1 MKPKYLIWI
10 AVLCLFFSGCG
21 KRETEEN
28 AQNGQKAQGGYV
40 AHACEVPDLQG
51 TINSTLMVGSKL
63 YAGVYTSGT
72 AVEDGR
78 YSVVIYDISDGTT
91 ERTILQGREEM
102 VMWSFTVLEDG
113 NYKALFLV
121 WSSEG
126 LNYSSLCLATFDRE
140 GNLIEE
146 QDIRQ
151 KVAEQFPD
159 AAAMYNF
166 YLDRTGIFYF
176 YDSIYSGISITSKI
190 YSIQNNGDVRL
201 IKEYPNSIDGFRLVS
216 SNVWIARN
224 LEPKKIMIEEIDDRG
239 TKSKEIATLDLGAN
253 SPSIV
258 MSAGL
263 TDEQIFIEQDAS
275 VYEYDL
281 ASKRLEKL
289 FDYEDIGLE
298 SGRIFNTGKL
308 IATAK
313 DEFYVISKTAET
325 EEGKRIYDWIKIT
338 RSDEVQQKE
347 TLTIA
352 VSEESSLLKEAVTAF
367 NKSSDQYKVVV
378 KVYETD
384 GVNKTSDLLQA
395 EIAAGNVPDMIAVD
409 AIDMDAM
416 INKGL
421 LHDLSDLLERDP
433 ELSKNDFVGR
443 ALEIYKR
450 NDKLYAI
457 PQCVFITALTGKQKM
472 LEGRESWDM
481 QEFKEFIHGLPNEE
495 TVFWGI
501 SRSQMLQFVME
512 QHLFSF
518 VDWESRTCS
527 FESEEFKDLLEFIR
541 VFSDENPN
549 MEDDMALLTDLL
561 RTDEIVLYPGVI
573 CNTFDYQ
580 FLKALWGEEIAY
592 IGFPSAEGTG
602 IQLGNIADA
611 YAIMEGSAHKEEM
624 WQIIK
629 YMVTNQRLAQSGLP
643 AYQPLFDKA
652 CENAMEKKMVQSGDD
667 TLTEEPQLDM
677 ELSGIKITVYAA
689 TAEEVALI
697 RHLLEKAE
705 PVKTS
710 SPVIMNIIQEE
721 VWGYFYGQKSVDDV
735 ARVIQNKVSLYLSE

>member
-1 MKPKYLIWI
+1 MKPKYIIWI
-10 AVLCLFFSGCG
+10 ALFCLFFSGCG
-21 KRETEEN
+21 KQETETN
-28 AQNGQKAQGGYV
+28 VQKAQGGYV

-51 TINSTLMVGSKL
+51 TINSTLLIGSKL
-63 YAGVYTSGT
+63 YAGVYTKGT
-72 AVEDGR
+72 AVENGR

-102 VMWSFTVLEDG
+102 AMWSFTVLEDG

-121 WSSEG
+121 WSSEE
-126 LNYSSLCLATFDRE
+126 LDYTSLCLATFDRE

-151 KVAEQFPD
+151 KVKDQVQDTVPLG
-159 AAAMYNF
+159 NF
-166 YLDRTGIFYF
+166 YLDRTGILYF
-176 YDSIYSGISITSKI
+176 YDSIYSVTSITSKI
-190 YSIQNNGDVRL
+190 YSVQNNGEIQF
-201 IKEYPNSIDGFRLVS
+201 IKEYPDSIWGLQIVS
-216 SNVWIARN
+216 SHMWIARN
-224 LEPKKIMIEEIDDRG
+224 PEPKKIIIEEISDRG
-239 TKSKEIATLDLGAN
+239 TESKEIAVLDLSTN
-253 SPSIV
+253 SLSTV

-263 TDEQIFIEQDAS
+263 TDEQIFIAQDES

-281 ASKRLEKL
+281 ASKRLDKL
-289 FDYEDIGLE
+289 FDYDDVGLAHGE
-298 SGRIFNTGKL
+298 ISNTCKL
-308 IATAK
+308 IATAQ
-313 DEFYVISKTAET
+313 DEFYVVKKTEET
-325 EEGKRIYDWIKIT
+325 EEGKRTYDWLKIT
-338 RSDEVQQKE
+338 RSDEVAQKE

-352 VSEESSLLKEAVTAF
+352 VAEESSLLKEAVTAF

-421 LHDLSDLLERDP
+421 LYDLSDLLERDP
-433 ELSKNDFVGR
+433 DLSKNDFVGR
-443 ALEIYKR
+443 ALEIYER

-457 PQCVFITALTGKQKM
+457 PQCVFITALAGKQKM
-472 LEGRESWDM
+472 LEGRESWNM

-573 CNTFDYQ
+573 CSTYDYQ

-602 IQLGNIADA
+602 IQLGDIADA
-611 YAIMEGSAHKEEM
+611 YVIMESSAHKEEM

-629 YMVTNQRLAQSGLP
+629 HMVTNQRFAQSGLP

-689 TAEEVALI
+689 TEEEVALI

-705 PVKTS
+705 PVKMS

>member
-1 MKPKYLIWI
+1 MKPKYLVWI
-10 AVLCLFFSGCG
+10 AVICLFLSGCG
-21 KRETEEN
+21 KQKTEEH
-28 AQNGQKAQGGYV
+28 AQNAQGGYI
-40 AHACEVPDLQG
+40 AHACEVPNLEG
-51 TINSTLMVGSKL
+51 TINSTLMIDSKL
-63 YAGVYTSGT
+63 YAGVYTNGT

-78 YSVVIYDISDGTT
+78 YSVVIYDISDGTI

-121 WSSEG
+121 MSPEE
-126 LNYSSLCLATFDRE
+126 LDYTSLCLATFDRA

-151 KVAEQFPD
+151 KVTEQFQGTVPLG
-159 AAAMYNF
+159 NF
-166 YLDRTGIFYF
+166 YLDRTGILYF

-190 YSIQNNGDVRL
+190 YSVQNNGDVQL
-201 IKEYPNSIDGFRLVS
+201 IKEYQDTILGFQIVS
-216 SNVWIARN
+216 SHVWIARN
-224 LEPKKIMIEEIDDRG
+224 PEPKKLIIEEISDRG
-239 TKSKEIATLDLGAN
+239 MESKKVAALNLSTKSMWID
-253 SPSIV
+253 
-258 MSAGL
+258 MSTGL
-263 TDEQIFIEQDAS
+263 TDEQIFIAQDAS

-289 FDYEDIGLE
+289 FDYEDVGLE
-298 SGRIFNTGKL
+298 PGRIFNTGKL
-308 IATAK
+308 IATAQ
-313 DEFYVISKTAET
+313 DEFYVISKTDET
-325 EEGKRIYDWIKIT
+325 EEGKRTYDWVKIIRT
-338 RSDEVQQKE
+338 DEVPQKE

-367 NKSSDQYKVVV
+367 NKSSEQYKVVV
-378 KVYETD
+378 KVYEKE
-384 GVNKTSDLLQA
+384 GGSMPSALLQT

-409 AIDMDAM
+409 VIDMDAM

-421 LHDLSDLLERDP
+421 LHDLSDLLERDS

-443 ALEIYKR
+443 ALEIYER
-450 NDKLYAI
+450 NDRLYAI
-457 PQCVFITALTGKQKM
+457 PRCVAITALAGKQKM
-472 LEGRESWDM
+472 LEGRESWNM
-481 QEFKEFIHGLPNEE
+481 QEFQEFIHGLPNEKA
-495 TVFWGI
+495 VFWGI

-527 FESEEFKDLLEFIR
+527 FESEEFKELLNFIR
-541 VFSDENPN
+541 GFSDENPN
-549 MEDDMALLTDLL
+549 MEDDLALFADLL
-561 RTDEIVLYPGVI
+561 RTDEIVLYPGAI
-573 CNTFDYQ
+573 CDTYDHQ
-580 FLKALWGEEIAY
+580 FLQALWGEDIAY
-592 IGFPSAEGTG
+592 VGFPSAEGTG
-602 IQLGNIADA
+602 IRLADVSDA

-629 YMVTNQRLAQSGLP
+629 YMVTDQRLAQSGLP

-652 CENAMEKKMVQSGDD
+652 CNEAMEKKMVQSGDD
-667 TLTEEPQLDM
+667 SLTEEPKLDM
-677 ELSGIKITVYAA
+677 ELSGIRITIYAA
-689 TAEEVALI
+689 TAEEVALL

-705 PVKTS
+705 PVKMS

-735 ARVIQNKVSLYLSE
+735 AGVIQNKVSLYLSE

>member
-10 AVLCLFFSGCG
+10 AVLCLFLSGCG
-21 KRETEEN
+21 KQETEGN
-28 AQNGQKAQGGYV
+28 AQNAQKAQGGYV
-40 AHACEVPDLQG
+40 AHACEVPNLQG
-51 TINSTLMVGSKL
+51 TINSTLMIGSKL

-102 VMWSFTVLEDG
+102 TMWLFTVLEDG

-121 WSSEG
+121 WSSEEQD
-126 LNYSSLCLATFDRE
+126 YSSLCLATFDRE
-140 GNLIEE
+140 GNLVEE

-151 KVAEQFPD
+151 KVAEQFQDTVP
-159 AAAMYNF
+159 MGNF

-190 YSIQNNGDVRL
+190 YSIQNNGDVQL
-201 IKEYPNSIDGFRLVS
+201 IKEYPDSIWGFQIVS
-216 SNVWIARN
+216 SHVRIARIP
-224 LEPKKIMIEEIDDRG
+224 EPKKTIIEELGDRG
-239 TKSKEIATLDLGAN
+239 TESKEVATLNLSTRSAWLD
-253 SPSIV
+253 

-298 SGRIFNTGKL
+298 PGRFNTGKL
-308 IATAK
+308 IATAQ

-352 VSEESSLLKEAVTAF
+352 VAEESSWLKEAVTEF

-384 GVNKTSDLLQA
+384 NINKTSDLLQA

-409 AIDMDAM
+409 TIDMDAM

-433 ELSKNDFVGR
+433 DLSKNDFVGR

-481 QEFKEFIHGLPNEE
+481 QEFKEFINGLSNEE

-527 FESEEFKDLLEFIR
+527 FESEEFKELLEFIR

-561 RTDEIVLYPGVI
+561 RTDEIVLYPGII

-592 IGFPSAEGTG
+592 IGFPSADGTG
-602 IQLGNIADA
+602 IRLGDIADA

-629 YMVTNQRLAQSGLP
+629 YMVMNQRLAQSGLP

-667 TLTEEPQLDM
+667 TLTEEPRLDM

-689 TAEEVALI
+689 TEEEVALI

-705 PVKTS
+705 PVKMS

-721 VWGYFYGQKSVDDV
+721 VWGYFYGQKSVNDV

>member
-1 MKPKYLIWI
+1 MKTRYLIWI
-10 AVLCLFFSGCG
+10 AVFCLFFSGCG
-21 KRETEEN
+21 KQETEEN
-28 AQNGQKAQGGYV
+28 IQKAQGGYV

-51 TINSTLMVGSKL
+51 TINSTLMIGSKL

-78 YSVVIYDISDGTT
+78 YSVVIYDISDGTI

-102 VMWSFTVLEDG
+102 TMWSFTVLEDG

-121 WSSEG
+121 WSSEE
-126 LNYSSLCLATFDRE
+126 LDYSSLCLATFDRE

-151 KVAEQFPD
+151 KVAEQFQDTVP
-159 AAAMYNF
+159 MGNF

-190 YSIQNNGDVRL
+190 YSIRNNGDVQL
-201 IKEYPNSIDGFRLVS
+201 IKEYPDRIWGFQIVS
-216 SNVWIARN
+216 SHVRIARIP
-224 LEPKKIMIEEIDDRG
+224 EPKKTIIEELSDRG
-239 TKSKEIATLDLGAN
+239 TESKEVATLNLSTKSAWID
-253 SPSIV
+253 

-275 VYEYDL
+275 VYEYDF

-298 SGRIFNTGKL
+298 SGRFNTGKL
-308 IATAK
+308 IATAQ

-325 EEGKRIYDWIKIT
+325 EDGHRTYDWVKIT
-338 RSDEVQQKE
+338 KSNEVSQKE
-347 TLTIA
+347 VLTIV

-378 KVYETD
+378 KVYEEE
-384 GVNKTSDLLQA
+384 GGNMPSAMLQA
-395 EIAAGNVPDMIAVD
+395 EIAAGNTPDMIAVD

-433 ELSKNDFVGR
+433 DLSKNDFVGR
-443 ALEIYKR
+443 ALEIYER
-450 NDKLYAI
+450 NDRLYAI
-457 PQCVFITALTGKQKM
+457 PRCVAVTALAGKEKM
-472 LEGRESWDM
+472 LEGRESWNM
-481 QEFKEFIHGLPNEE
+481 QEFKEYMYGLPNEKA
-495 TVFWGI
+495 VFGGI

-527 FESEEFKDLLEFIR
+527 FESEEFKELLEFIR

-549 MEDDMALLTDLL
+549 MEDDMALFADLL
-561 RTDEIVLYPGVI
+561 RTDEIVLYPGAI
-573 CNTFDYQ
+573 CDIYDHQ
-580 FLKALWGEEIAY
+580 FLQALWGEDIAY
-592 IGFPSAEGTG
+592 VGFPSAEGTG
-602 IQLGNIADA
+602 IRLADVSDA

-629 YMVTNQRLAQSGLP
+629 YMVMNQRLAESGLP

-652 CENAMEKKMVQSGDD
+652 CENAMKKKMVQSGDD
-667 TLTEEPQLDM
+667 TLTEEPRLDM
-677 ELSGIKITVYAA
+677 ELSGIKITIYAA

-705 PVKTS
+705 PVKMS

>member
-10 AVLCLFFSGCG
+10 AFFCLLLSGCG
-21 KRETEEN
+21 KQGTDTN
-28 AQNGQKAQGGYV
+28 VQKAQGGYV

-51 TINSTLMVGSKL
+51 TINSTLMVDSKL

-102 VMWSFTVLEDG
+102 AMWSFTVLEDG

-121 WSSEG
+121 WSSEE

-176 YDSIYSGISITSKI
+176 YDSIYSGISVTSKI
-190 YSIQNNGDVRL
+190 YSIQNNGDIRL
-201 IKEYPNSIDGFRLVS
+201 IKEYPNIIDGFRLVS
-216 SNVWIARN
+216 SHLWIARN
-224 LEPKKIMIEEIDDRG
+224 LEPKKIMIEEIDDHG
-239 TKSKEIATLDLGAN
+239 TESKEIATLDLGAN

-325 EEGKRIYDWIKIT
+325 EEGKRIYDWVKIT

-421 LHDLSDLLERDP
+421 LYDLSDLLERDP
-433 ELSKNDFVGR
+433 DLSKNDFVGR
-443 ALEIYKR
+443 ALEIYER

-457 PQCVFITALTGKQKM
+457 PQCVFLTALTGKQKM

-481 QEFKEFIHGLPNEE
+481 QEFKEFINGLSNEE

-592 IGFPSAEGTG
+592 IGFPSADGTG
-602 IQLGNIADA
+602 IRLGDIADA

-629 YMVTNQRLAQSGLP
+629 YMVMNQGLAQSGLP

-667 TLTEEPQLDM
+667 TLTEEPRLDM

-689 TAEEVALI
+689 TEEEVALI

-705 PVKTS
+705 PVKMS

-721 VWGYFYGQKSVDDV
+721 VWGYFHGQKSVDDV

>member
-10 AVLCLFFSGCG
+10 AFFCLFFSGCG
-21 KRETEEN
+21 KQETETN
-28 AQNGQKAQGGYV
+28 VQKAQRGYV

-51 TINSTLMVGSKL
+51 TINSTLMIGSKL

-121 WSSEG
+121 WSSEE

-151 KVAEQFPD
+151 KVAEQFQDTVP
-159 AAAMYNF
+159 MGNF

-190 YSIQNNGDVRL
+190 YSIQNNGDVQL
-201 IKEYPNSIDGFRLVS
+201 IKEYSDSIWGFQIVS
-216 SNVWIARN
+216 SHVRIARIP
-224 LEPKKIMIEEIDDRG
+224 EPKKTIIEELGDRG
-239 TKSKEIATLDLGAN
+239 TESKEVATLNLSTRSAWLD
-253 SPSIV
+253 

-298 SGRIFNTGKL
+298 SGRIFTTGKL
-308 IATAK
+308 IATAQ

-352 VSEESSLLKEAVTAF
+352 VSEESSWLKEAVTAF

-384 GVNKTSDLLQA
+384 NINKTSDLLQA

-409 AIDMDAM
+409 TIDMDAM

-443 ALEIYKR
+443 ALEIYER

-481 QEFKEFIHGLPNEE
+481 QEFKEFINGLPNEE

-527 FESEEFKDLLEFIR
+527 FESEEFKELLEFIR

-592 IGFPSAEGTG
+592 IGFPSADGTG
-602 IQLGNIADA
+602 IRLGDIADA

-677 ELSGIKITVYAA
+677 ELSGIQITVYAA
-689 TAEEVALI
+689 TAEEIALI

-705 PVKTS
+705 PVKMS

>member
-10 AVLCLFFSGCG
+10 AFFCLFFSGCG
-21 KRETEEN
+21 KQETETN
-28 AQNGQKAQGGYV
+28 VQKAQGGYV

-51 TINSTLMVGSKL
+51 TINSTLLIGSKL
-63 YAGVYTSGT
+63 YAGVYTKGT

-102 VMWSFTVLEDG
+102 AMWSFTVLEDG

-121 WSSEG
+121 WSSEE
-126 LNYSSLCLATFDRE
+126 LDYTSLCLATFDRE
-140 GNLIEE
+140 GNLVEE

-151 KVAEQFPD
+151 KVKDQVQDTVPLG
-159 AAAMYNF
+159 NF
-166 YLDRTGIFYF
+166 YLDRTGILYF
-176 YDSIYSGISITSKI
+176 YDSIYSVTSITSKI
-190 YSIQNNGDVRL
+190 YSVQNNGEIQF
-201 IKEYPNSIDGFRLVS
+201 IKEYPDSIWGLQIVS
-216 SNVWIARN
+216 SHMWIARN
-224 LEPKKIMIEEIDDRG
+224 PEPNKIIIEEISNRG
-239 TKSKEIATLDLGAN
+239 AESKEVAVLDLSIN
-253 SPSIV
+253 SLSTS

-263 TDEQIFIEQDAS
+263 ADEQIFIAQDES

-289 FDYEDIGLE
+289 FDYDDVGLAHGE
-298 SGRIFNTGKL
+298 ISNTCKL
-308 IATAK
+308 IATAQ
-313 DEFYVISKTAET
+313 DEFYVIKKTAET
-325 EEGKRIYDWIKIT
+325 EEGKRTYDWLKIT
-338 RSDEVQQKE
+338 RSDEVPQKE
-347 TLTIA
+347 ILTIA
-352 VSEESSLLKEAVTAF
+352 VAEESSWLKEAVTAF

-395 EIAAGNVPDMIAVD
+395 EIAAGNVPDMIAVG

-416 INKGL
+416 LHKGL

-433 ELSKNDFVGR
+433 DLSKNDFVGR

-481 QEFKEFIHGLPNEE
+481 QEFKEFINGLPNEE

-527 FESEEFKDLLEFIR
+527 FESEEFKELLEFIR

-602 IQLGNIADA
+602 IRLGDIADA

-629 YMVTNQRLAQSGLP
+629 YMVMNQRLAQSGLP

-667 TLTEEPQLDM
+667 TLTEEPRLDM
-677 ELSGIKITVYAA
+677 ELSGIKITIYAA

-705 PVKTS
+705 PVKMS